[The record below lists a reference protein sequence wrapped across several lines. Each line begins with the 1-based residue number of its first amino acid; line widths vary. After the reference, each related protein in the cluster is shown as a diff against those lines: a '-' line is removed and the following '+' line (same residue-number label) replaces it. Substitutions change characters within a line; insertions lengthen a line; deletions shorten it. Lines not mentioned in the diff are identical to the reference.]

1 MPQSSSPNHSITS
14 EDTAVQTP
22 TGLQDDIVIN
32 PEAIVE
38 TIESVFL
45 ESFPLQVHA
54 VLKGNL
60 PDGCTIIKETETESD
75 GNFFFISINT
85 QRPVDAVCTQALVP
99 FEESVPLDVYGL
111 PAGFYQVIS
120 QEANAE
126 FTFTQDNIL
135 SGGG

>member
-1 MPQSSSPNHSITS
+1 MPQSSSPNLPITS

-22 TGLQDDIVIN
+22 TGLEDDMVIN
-32 PEAIVE
+32 QKAIVE
-38 TIESVFL
+38 TIEIVFL
-45 ESFPLQVHA
+45 ESFPLQVHV

-60 PDGCTIIKETETESD
+60 PDGCMTIKETEIESD
-75 GNFFFISINT
+75 GNTFFISIST

-111 PAGFYQVIS
+111 PAGVYQVIS

>member
-1 MPQSSSPNHSITS
+1 MPQSFSPNRPITS

-38 TIESVFL
+38 TIEIVFL

-60 PDGCTIIKETETESD
+60 PDGCTTIKETETESD
-75 GNFFFISINT
+75 GNSFFISINT

-111 PAGFYQVIS
+111 PAGIYQVIS

-126 FTFTQDNIL
+126 FMFTQDNIL

>member
-1 MPQSSSPNHSITS
+1 MPQSSSPNHPITS
-14 EDTAVQTP
+14 EDKAVQTP
-22 TGLQDDIVIN
+22 TGLKDDMAIN
-32 PEAIVE
+32 PVVIVE
-38 TIESVFL
+38 TIEIVFL

-60 PDGCTIIKETETESD
+60 PDGCTIIKETETDSN
-75 GNFFFISINT
+75 GNSFFISINT

-99 FEESVPLDVYGL
+99 FEEFVPLDVYGL
-111 PAGFYQVIS
+111 PAGIYQVIS